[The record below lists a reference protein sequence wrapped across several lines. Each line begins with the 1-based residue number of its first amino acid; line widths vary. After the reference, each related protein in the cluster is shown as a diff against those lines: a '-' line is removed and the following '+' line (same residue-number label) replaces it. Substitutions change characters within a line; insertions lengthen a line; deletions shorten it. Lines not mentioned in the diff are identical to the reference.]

1 MVTVGGCVV
10 DKWGR
15 QTDMLLLAAA
25 LRTEIGPVWRG
36 KWMKIQLMS
45 DDGLHLCVLL

>member
-10 DKWGR
+10 DKWGQ

-25 LRTEIGPVWRG
+25 LRTEIGLEPG
-36 KWMKIQLMS
+36 GES
-45 DDGLHLCVLL
+45 G